1 VTQQQPTTVGGPL
14 RGLTVIEF
22 AGIGPGPFAA
32 MLFADMGA
40 TVVRI
45 ERKSAVRR
53 PLSLLSLG
61 PFDVASRG
69 RLSVGLDIKRP
80 EGRDAALRLIDQADA
95 LIEGFRPGVMERLG
109 LGPAECLARNP
120 KLVYGRMTG
129 WGQDGPLA
137 HAAGHDI
144 TYIALSGALHA
155 IGAPE
160 QPLPPLNLV
169 GDFGG
174 GAMML
179 AWGMMVALWEAQRSG
194 QGQIVDAAM
203 TDGAAYLMTMLYGVK
218 AAGLWSN
225 QRGANLLD
233 GGAFFYGAY
242 ACSDGKFIAIGP
254 IEPQFYRLFL
264 EKMGIDDPDF
274 AVHYDPSAWPQ
285 QREKLA
291 AIFRTRTRAE
301 WCALLEGTDA
311 CAAPVLDMDEA
322 PQHPHNIARRVFT
335 EVDGVTQPTPAPR
348 LSRTPASVPA
358 PPPEPGAD
366 TEKVLSLC
374 GFDSAEIAALR
385 EAGAIE

>member
-1 VTQQQPTTVGGPL
+1 MGPL
-14 RGLTVIEF
+14 HGLKIIEF
-22 AGIGPGPFAA
+22 AGIGPSPFAA

-40 TVVRI
+40 EVVRI

-61 PFDVASRG
+61 PFDVTSRG
-69 RLSVGLDIKRP
+69 RRSVALDIKRP
-80 EGRDAALRLIDQADA
+80 AGRDAALRLIDQADA

-109 LGPAECLARNP
+109 LGPETCLARNP

-137 HAAGHDI
+137 DAAGHDI

-155 IGAPE
+155 IGAPQ

-179 AWGMMVALWEAQRSG
+179 AWGVMAALWEAQRSG
-194 QGQIVDAAM
+194 LGQVVDAAM
-203 TDGAAYLMTMLYGVK
+203 TDGAAYLMAMLYGVK
-218 AAGLWSN
+218 ATGLWSN

-233 GGAFFYGAY
+233 GGAFFYGTY
-242 ACSDGKFIAIGP
+242 ACRDGKFVAIGP

-264 EKMGIDDPDF
+264 EKMGIDDPDL
-274 AVHYDPSAWPQ
+274 ASHYDPSAWPQ

-291 AIFRTRTRAE
+291 AIFATKTRAE
-301 WCALLEGTDA
+301 WCTQLEGTDA
-311 CAAPVLDMDEA
+311 CVAPVLDMDEA
-322 PQHPHNIARRVFT
+322 PLHPHNQARQTF
-335 EVDGVTQPTPAPR
+335 VTLDDIVQPAPAPR
-348 LSRTPASVPA
+348 LSRTPAAVQG
-358 PPPEPGAD
+358 PPPIPGAD
-366 TEKVLSLC
+366 TIAVLQAW
-374 GFDSAEIAALR
+374 GFTAAEVDALR
-385 EAGAIE
+385 VAGAIDAPA

>member
-1 VTQQQPTTVGGPL
+1 MADSSGMGPL
-14 RGLTVIEF
+14 HGLKIIEF

-40 TVVRI
+40 EVVRI

-53 PLSLLSLG
+53 ALSLLSLG
-61 PFDVASRG
+61 PFDVTSRG
-69 RLSVGLDIKRP
+69 RRSVALDVKRP

-109 LGPAECLARNP
+109 LGPEICLTRDP
-120 KLVYGRMTG
+120 RLVYGRMTG

-174 GAMML
+174 GALML

-194 QGQIVDAAM
+194 QGQVIDAAM
-203 TDGAAYLMTMLYGVK
+203 TDGAAYLMAMLYGVK

-233 GGAFFYGAY
+233 GGAFFYGTY
-242 ACSDGKFIAIGP
+242 ACSDGKFVAIGP

-264 EKMGIDDPDF
+264 EKMGIDDPEL
-274 AVHYDPSAWPQ
+274 ASHYDPSAWPR

-291 AIFRTRTRAE
+291 AIFRQRTRDE

-311 CAAPVLDMDEA
+311 CVAPVLDLDEA
-322 PQHPHNIARRVFT
+322 PEHPHNRARRAF
-335 EVDGVTQPTPAPR
+335 VTVEEIVQPAPAPR
-348 LSRTPASVPA
+348 LSRTPAA
-358 PPPEPGAD
+358 IRRPPPDPGAD
-366 TEKVLSLC
+366 TEPVLLEW
-374 GFDSAEIAALR
+374 GFTATEVAALR
-385 EAGAIE
+385 TAGAIE

>member
-1 VTQQQPTTVGGPL
+1 MGPL
-14 RGLTVIEF
+14 HGLKVIEF

-40 TVVRI
+40 EVVRI

-61 PFDVASRG
+61 PLDVASRG
-69 RLSVGLDIKRP
+69 RRSVALDAKRP
-80 EGRDAALRLIDQADA
+80 AGRDAALRLIDQADA

-109 LGPAECLARNP
+109 LGPDACLPRNP

-155 IGAPE
+155 IGTPE

-179 AWGMMVALWEAQRSG
+179 AWGMMAALWEAQRSG
-194 QGQIVDAAM
+194 QGQVVDAAM
-203 TDGAAYLMTMLYGVK
+203 TDGAAYLMAMLYGVK

-225 QRGANLLD
+225 QRGANLID
-233 GGAFFYGAY
+233 GGAFFYGTY
-242 ACSDGKFIAIGP
+242 ECSDGKFVAIGP
-254 IEPQFYRLFL
+254 IEPQFYALFRQKL
-264 EKMGIDDPDF
+264 GIDDPDL
-274 AVHYDPSAWPQ
+274 ASHYDPSAWPQ

-291 AIFRTRTRAE
+291 AIFRTRTRDE

-311 CAAPVLDMDEA
+311 CVAPVLDMDEA
-322 PQHPHNIARRVFT
+322 PEHPHNRARNTFVA
-335 EVDGVTQPTPAPR
+335 VDDIVQPAPAPR
-348 LSRTPASVPA
+348 LSRTPAAIPGA
-358 PPPEPGAD
+358 PPEPGAD
-366 TEKVLSLC
+366 TERVLQEW
-374 GFDSAEIAALR
+374 GFTAADVQALG
-385 EAGAIE
+385 EAGAIG

>member
-1 VTQQQPTTVGGPL
+1 MAQQPSVSSGPL
-14 RGLTVIEF
+14 AGLTVIEF

-61 PFDVASRG
+61 PYDVTSRG

-80 EGRDAALRLIDQADA
+80 AGRDAALRLIEQGDA

-109 LGPAECLARNP
+109 LGPDICLARNP

-144 TYIALSGALHA
+144 TYIALSGVLHA
-155 IGAPE
+155 IGTPE

-179 AWGMMVALWEAQRSG
+179 AWGMMAALWEAQRSG
-194 QGQIVDAAM
+194 QGQVVDAAM

-218 AAGLWSN
+218 AAGMWTN

-242 ACSDGKFIAIGP
+242 ECSDGKFIAIGP

-264 EKMGIDDPDF
+264 EKIGADDPDL
-274 AVHYDPSAWPQ
+274 AVHYDPSTWKQ
-285 QREKLA
+285 QRAKLA
-291 AIFRTRTRAE
+291 PIFRTRTRAE

-311 CAAPVLDMDEA
+311 CVAPVLDMDEA
-322 PQHPHNIARRVFT
+322 PQHPHNVARQVFA
-335 EVDGVTQPTPAPR
+335 EVAGVTQPTPAPR
-348 LSRTPASVPA
+348 LSRTPGAIPA

-366 TEKVLSLC
+366 TEKVLALH
-374 GFDSAEIAALR
+374 GFTAAEIAALR
-385 EAGAIE
+385 DSGAIE

>member
-1 VTQQQPTTVGGPL
+1 MGPL
-14 RGLTVIEF
+14 HGLKVIEF

-40 TVVRI
+40 EVVRI

-53 PLSLLSLG
+53 SLSLLSLG

-69 RLSVGLDIKRP
+69 RRSVALDIKRP
-80 EGRDAALRLIDQADA
+80 AGCAAALRLIDQADA

-109 LGPAECLARNP
+109 LGPETCLARNP
-120 KLVYGRMTG
+120 RLVYGRMTG

-155 IGAPE
+155 IGTPE

-179 AWGMMVALWEAQRSG
+179 AWGMMAALWEAQRSG
-194 QGQIVDAAM
+194 QGQVVDAAM
-203 TDGAAYLMTMLYGVK
+203 TDGAAYLMAMLYGVK
-218 AAGLWSN
+218 AAGLWSS

-233 GGAFFYGAY
+233 GGAFFYGTY
-242 ACSDGKFIAIGP
+242 ECRDGRFVAIGP

-264 EKMGIDDPDF
+264 EIIGIDDPEL
-274 AVHYDPSAWPQ
+274 ASHYDPSTWPQ

-291 AIFRTRTRAE
+291 AIFHQRTRDE
-301 WCALLEGTDA
+301 WCNLLEGTDA
-311 CAAPVLDMDEA
+311 CVAPVLDMDEA
-322 PQHPHNIARRVFT
+322 PDHPHNRARQTFLT
-335 EVDGVTQPTPAPR
+335 VDDIVQPAPAPR
-348 LSRTPASVPA
+348 LSRTPAAISN
-358 PPPEPGAD
+358 PPPDPGVD
-366 TEKVLSLC
+366 TERVLLAW
-374 GFDSAEIAALR
+374 GFDASEVAALR
-385 EAGAIE
+385 AAGAIV

>member
-1 VTQQQPTTVGGPL
+1 MTQQSTGKGPL
-14 RGLTVIEF
+14 AGLTVIEF

-61 PFDVASRG
+61 RFDVTSRG
-69 RLSVGLDIKRP
+69 KLSVGLDIKRL
-80 EGRDAALRLIDQADA
+80 EGRNAALRLIEQADA

-109 LGPAECLARNP
+109 LGPDVCLERNP
-120 KLVYGRMTG
+120 RLVYGRMTG

-179 AWGMMVALWEAQRSG
+179 AWGMMAALWEAQRSG
-194 QGQIVDAAM
+194 QGQVVDAAM
-203 TDGAAYLMTMLYGVK
+203 TDGAAYLMTMIYGVK

-242 ACSDGKFIAIGP
+242 ECSDGKFIAIGP
-254 IEPQFYRLFL
+254 IEPQFYHLFL
-264 EKMGIDDPDF
+264 EKMGIDDPDL
-274 AVHYDPSAWPQ
+274 AIHYDPTTWKQ

-291 AIFRTRTRAE
+291 PIFRTRTRDE

-311 CAAPVLDMDEA
+311 CVAPVLDMDEA
-322 PQHPHNIARRVFT
+322 PLHPHNIARRVFA

-348 LSRTPASVPA
+348 LSRTPASMPA
-358 PPPEPGAD
+358 SPPEPGAD
-366 TEKVLSLC
+366 TEKVLLQC
-374 GFDSAEIAALR
+374 GFDAAEIEALR

>member
-1 VTQQQPTTVGGPL
+1 MGPL
-14 RGLTVIEF
+14 HGLKVIEF

-40 TVVRI
+40 EVVRI

-53 PLSLLSLG
+53 PLSLLNLG
-61 PFDVASRG
+61 PRDVASRG
-69 RLSVGLDIKRP
+69 RRAVGLDIKRP
-80 EGRDAALRLIDQADA
+80 EGRAAALRLIDRADA

-109 LGPAECLARNP
+109 LGPDACLARNA

-137 HAAGHDI
+137 HTAGHDI

-155 IGAPE
+155 IGTPE

-179 AWGMMVALWEAQRSG
+179 AWGMMAALWEAQRSG
-194 QGQIVDAAM
+194 QGQVVDAAM
-203 TDGAAYLMTMLYGVK
+203 VDGAAYLMAMLYGVK
-218 AAGLWSN
+218 AAGLWSQ

-233 GGAFFYGAY
+233 GGAFFYGTY
-242 ACSDGKFIAIGP
+242 ECSDGKFVAAGP
-254 IEPQFYRLFL
+254 IEPHFYAEFL
-264 EKMGIDDPDF
+264 ARAGIDDPEL
-274 AVHYDPSAWPQ
+274 AGHYDPTAWPR

-291 AIFRTRTRAE
+291 AIFRTRTRDE

-311 CAAPVLDMDEA
+311 CVAPVLDMDEA
-322 PQHPHNIARRVFT
+322 PDHPHNRARATFVA
-335 EVDGVTQPTPAPR
+335 VDDVIQPAPAPR
-348 LSRTPASVPA
+348 LSRTPAAIPG
-358 PPPEPGAD
+358 PPPLPGAD
-366 TEKVLSLC
+366 TEAVLLAW
-374 GFDSAEIAALR
+374 GFGGAEVEALHA
-385 EAGAIE
+385 AGAIE

>member
-1 VTQQQPTTVGGPL
+1 MGPL
-14 RGLTVIEF
+14 HGLKVIEF

-40 TVVRI
+40 EVVRI

-69 RLSVGLDIKRP
+69 RGSVTLDVKRHA
-80 EGRDAALRLIDQADA
+80 GRDAALRLIDQADA

-109 LGPAECLARNP
+109 LGPEICLARNP
-120 KLVYGRMTG
+120 RLVYGRMTG

-137 HAAGHDI
+137 HTAGHDI

-155 IGAPE
+155 IGAPQ

-179 AWGMMVALWEAQRSG
+179 AWGMVAALWEAQRSG
-194 QGQIVDAAM
+194 LGQVVDAAM

-233 GGAFFYGAY
+233 GGAFFYATY
-242 ACSDGKFIAIGP
+242 ECSDGKFVAIGP

-264 EKMGIDDPDF
+264 ETIGIDDPEL
-274 AVHYDPSAWPQ
+274 ASHYDPSVWPQ

-291 AIFRTRTRAE
+291 AIFRQRTRAE
-301 WCALLEGTDA
+301 WCARLEGTDA
-311 CAAPVLDMDEA
+311 CVAPVLDLDEA
-322 PQHPHNIARRVFT
+322 PEHPHNRARETFVT
-335 EVDGVTQPTPAPR
+335 VDDIVQPAPAPR
-348 LSRTPASVPA
+348 LSRTPAAIQGA
-358 PPPEPGAD
+358 PPAPGAD
-366 TEKVLSLC
+366 TERVLREW
-374 GFDSAEIAALR
+374 GFAAAEVEALR
-385 EAGAIE
+385 AAGAIE

>member
-1 VTQQQPTTVGGPL
+1 MGPL
-14 RGLTVIEF
+14 HGLKVIEF

-40 TVVRI
+40 TVIRI

-69 RLSVGLDIKRP
+69 RRSVALDIKRP
-80 EGRDAALRLIDQADA
+80 AGCAAALRLIEHADA

-109 LGPAECLARNP
+109 LGPEPCLARNP
-120 KLVYGRMTG
+120 RLVYGRMTG

-155 IGAPE
+155 IGVPE

-179 AWGMMVALWEAQRSG
+179 AWGMMAALWEVQRSG
-194 QGQIVDAAM
+194 QGQVVDAAM
-203 TDGAAYLMTMLYGVK
+203 TDGAAYLMAMLYGVK
-218 AAGLWSN
+218 ATGLWSN
-225 QRGANLLD
+225 VRGANLLD

-242 ACSDGKFIAIGP
+242 QCCDGKFVAIGP
-254 IEPQFYRLFL
+254 IEPQFYQLFL
-264 EKMGIDDPDF
+264 KKMGIDDPEL
-274 AVHYDPSAWPQ
+274 ATQYDPSAWPQ
-285 QREKLA
+285 QRAKLA
-291 AIFRTRTRAE
+291 AIFRQKSRDE
-301 WCALLEGTDA
+301 WCAILEGTDA
-311 CAAPVLDMDEA
+311 CVAPVLDMDEA
-322 PQHPHNIARRVFT
+322 PAHPHNQARQTFVT
-335 EVDGVTQPTPAPR
+335 VDDVVQPAPAPR
-348 LSRTPASVPA
+348 LSRTPAAVQGA
-358 PPPEPGAD
+358 PPTPGAD
-366 TEKVLSLC
+366 TVAVLQAW
-374 GFDSAEIAALR
+374 GFAEAEIEALR
-385 EAGAIE
+385 QAEAIE

>member
-1 VTQQQPTTVGGPL
+1 MGPL
-14 RGLTVIEF
+14 HGLKVIEF

-40 TVVRI
+40 EVVRV
-45 ERKSAVRR
+45 ERKSAARR
-53 PLSLLSLG
+53 PLSLLNLG
-61 PFDVASRG
+61 PLDVAGRG
-69 RLSVGLDIKRP
+69 RRAVGLDIKRP
-80 EGRDAALRLIDQADA
+80 EGRDAALRLLDQADA

-109 LGPAECLARNP
+109 LGPEVCLARNA

-155 IGAPE
+155 IGTPE

-179 AWGMMVALWEAQRSG
+179 AWGMMAALWEAQRSG
-194 QGQIVDAAM
+194 QGQVVDAAM
-203 TDGAAYLMTMLYGVK
+203 ADGAAYLMAMLYGVK
-218 AAGLWSN
+218 AAGLWSQ

-233 GGAFFYGAY
+233 GGAAFYGTY
-242 ACSDGKFIAIGP
+242 ECSDGKFVAIGP
-254 IEPQFYRLFL
+254 IEPQFYAEFL
-264 EKMGIDDPDF
+264 ARAGIDDPDL
-274 AVHYDPSAWPQ
+274 ASHYDPSAWPQ

-291 AIFRTRTRAE
+291 AIFRTKTRAE

-311 CAAPVLDMDEA
+311 CVAPVLDMDEA
-322 PQHPHNIARRVFT
+322 PGHPHNQARGTFVT
-335 EVDGVTQPTPAPR
+335 VDDVVQPAPAPR
-348 LSRTPASVPA
+348 LSRTPAAIQGPSPI
-358 PPPEPGAD
+358 PGAD
-366 TEKVLSLC
+366 TEAVLLDW
-374 GFDSAEIAALR
+374 GFAEAEVAALR
-385 EAGAIE
+385 AAGAIE

>member
-1 VTQQQPTTVGGPL
+1 MQQSTDKGPL
-14 RGLTVIEF
+14 AGLTVIEF

-61 PFDVASRG
+61 PYDVTSRG
-69 RLSVGLDIKRP
+69 RLSVGLDVKRP
-80 EGRDAALRLIDQADA
+80 EGRNAALRLIDRADA

-109 LGPAECLARNP
+109 LGPDICLARNP
-120 KLVYGRMTG
+120 KLIYGRMTG

-155 IGAPE
+155 IGTPE

-179 AWGMMVALWEAQRSG
+179 AWGMMAALWEAQRSG
-194 QGQIVDAAM
+194 QGQVIDAAM

-218 AAGLWSN
+218 AVGLWSS
-225 QRGANLLD
+225 QRGVNLLD

-242 ACSDGKFIAIGP
+242 ECKDGKFIAIGP
-254 IEPQFYRLFL
+254 IEPQFYHLL
-264 EKMGIDDPDF
+264 LDKMGIDDPDL
-274 AVHYDPSAWPQ
+274 AIHYDPTMWPQ
-285 QREKLA
+285 QRKKLA
-291 AIFRTRTRAE
+291 AIFLTRTRDE
-301 WCALLEGTDA
+301 WCELLEGTDA
-311 CAAPVLDMDEA
+311 CVAPVLDMDEA
-322 PQHPHNIARRVFT
+322 PQHRHNVARQVFT
-335 EVDGVTQPTPAPR
+335 EVNGITQPTPAPR
-348 LSRTPASVPA
+348 LSRTPAVMPA

-366 TEKVLSLC
+366 TEKVLSLW
-374 GFDSAEIAALR
+374 GFKAAEIEALR